1 MRGVRPLARHLLA
14 LLAVAVTLVLVWL
27 IHTNAPELQTAVLL
41 YLVPIILVASNWGRG
56 PSIAAVLAAV
66 LGHDVFLVHPV
77 GTLTIARVE
86 DALGLVILLFTALVT
101 SQLADS
107 ARRGSEK
114 ENEAALARRS
124 DELKSA
130 LLRAVSHD
138 LRTPLASIKASVSG
152 LRQAGGSYSDE
163 DRAELLAAIEE
174 EADRLARLV
183 SNLLDASRLEAG
195 VLTPHKRPQDL
206 RELVEAVVGRLQPIL
221 AGRQV
226 RIDIPE
232 EVPPVP
238 CDYAQIDQVVT
249 NLVENATVHTSPGTP
264 VTIRA
269 TVDGHEVRSEVVDQG
284 PGLPVSDRERLFQ
297 PFERGESQARGSGL
311 GLAIARG
318 LVEAH
323 GGRLWAEDAP
333 SGGARFIF
341 TLPLRNASS

>member
-14 LLAVAVTLVLVWL
+14 LLSVAVTLVLVWL
-27 IHTNAPELQTAVLL
+27 IHAKAPELQTTVLL
-41 YLVPIILVASNWGRG
+41 YLVPIILVASTWGRG
-56 PSIAAVLAAV
+56 PSITAALAAV
-66 LGHDVFLVHPV
+66 LGHDVFLVQPA
-77 GTLTIARVE
+77 GTLVIARAE

-107 ARRGSEK
+107 ARRGAEG

-124 DELKSA
+124 DELKTA

-183 SNLLDASRLEAG
+183 TNLLDASRLEAG
-195 VLTPHKRPQDL
+195 VLTPHERPQDL
-206 RELVEAVVGRLQPIL
+206 RELVATVVGRLQPL
-221 AGRQV
+221 LTGRQV

-232 EVPPVP
+232 DMPPVP
-238 CDYAQIDQVVT
+238 CDYAQIDQIVT
-249 NLVENATVHTSPGTP
+249 NLVENAAVHTPPGTP

-269 TVDGHEVRSEVVDQG
+269 TVEGDEVRSEVVDQG
-284 PGLPVSDRERLFQ
+284 LGLPASERERLFR
-297 PFERGESQARGSGL
+297 PFERGESHARGSGL

-333 SGGARFIF
+333 TGGTRFIF
-341 TLPLRNASS
+341 TLPLRRATP

>member
-1 MRGVRPLARHLLA
+1 MRDVRPLARHLLA
-14 LLAVAVTLVLVWL
+14 LLAVAITLGLVWL
-27 IHTNAPELQTAVLL
+27 IHTNAPELQMAVLL
-41 YLVPIILVASNWGRG
+41 YLVPIILVASTWGRG
-56 PSIAAVLAAV
+56 PSITAALAAV
-66 LGHDVFLVHPV
+66 LGHDVFLVQPA
-77 GTLTIARVE
+77 GTLTIARAE

-107 ARRGSEK
+107 ARRGYEK

-124 DELKSA
+124 DQLKTA

-138 LRTPLASIKASVSG
+138 LRSPLASIKASVSG

-183 SNLLDASRLEAG
+183 TNLLDASRLEAG
-195 VLTPHKRPQDL
+195 VLTPHTRPQDL
-206 RELVEAVVGRLQPIL
+206 RELVATVVGRLQPL
-221 AGRQV
+221 LTGRQV
-226 RIDIPE
+226 CIDIPE
-232 EVPPVP
+232 GVPPVP

-249 NLVENATVHTSPGTP
+249 NLVENAAVHTPPSTP

-269 TVDGHEVRSEVVDQG
+269 IVEGDEVRSEVVDQG
-284 PGLPVSDRERLFQ
+284 LGLPATDRERIFR
-297 PFERGESQARGSGL
+297 PFERGASEARGSGL

-333 SGGARFIF
+333 TGGTRFIF
-341 TLPLRNASS
+341 TLPLRRATP